1 MSVTLFPLIGQWT
14 TYNYYKCDEP
24 DAVNG
29 MLRFEQLEPE
39 MNLANGNWLWFADT
53 LGLPNDMCGTID
65 FEQMVPLIDRA
76 IELRADCE
84 PNSQMYRYLT
94 SFIELARHCIYHGC
108 GATFG

>member
-53 LGLPNDMCGTID
+53 LGRSTSS
-65 FEQMVPLIDRA
+65 RW
-76 IELRADCE
+76 
-84 PNSQMYRYLT
+84 YRSSIAPSSFVLT
-94 SFIELARHCIYHGC
+94 ASPIARC
-108 GATFG
+108 TVT